1 MCETLGTAGAM
12 QLTDEITIHAATETT
27 VSLMYPQGHRPFHQ
41 LFNGDC
47 LPTFLLKRKCFHMRE
62 VRSLLFVYSTSSVA
76 CSRDCITLTPCGLI
90 CGDISTVNRFCIC
103 LLLFCV

>member
-47 LPTFLLKRKCFHMRE
+47 LPTFFAKKKMLPYA
-62 VRSLLFVYSTSSVA
+62 RSTIPS
-76 CSRDCITLTPCGLI
+76 
-90 CGDISTVNRFCIC
+90 FC
-103 LLLFCV
+103 LQHFLRSM